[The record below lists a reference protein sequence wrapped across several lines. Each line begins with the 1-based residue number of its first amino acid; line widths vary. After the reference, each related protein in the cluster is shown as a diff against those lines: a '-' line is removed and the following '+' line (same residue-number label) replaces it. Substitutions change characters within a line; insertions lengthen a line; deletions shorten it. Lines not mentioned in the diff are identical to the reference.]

1 VVFDPE
7 DLGDV
12 HVWGPDDAEPHL
24 VQALD
29 LTYARGMTL
38 RQNALIRQILREE
51 GANAE
56 DRVALQR
63 ARNDIAQSVAEL
75 MTSRKQKARQRSAAI
90 RGISSSKPD
99 GVPAQAALVPD
110 IKAKPK
116 PEKAKVAA
124 KVDELTEALPK
135 ILSAFQMTPPKRGRD
150 GDR

>member
-1 VVFDPE
+1 
-7 DLGDV
+7 
-12 HVWGPDDAEPHL
+12 
-24 VQALD
+24 
-29 LTYARGMTL
+29 MTL

-90 RGISSSKPD
+90 RGISSSKPE
-99 GVPAQAALVPD
+99 GVPAQPVQVPD
-110 IKAKPK
+110 TKAKPQ
-116 PEKAKVAA
+116 PVKAKVVA
-124 KVDELTEALPK
+124 KLDEPTEALPK

-150 GDR
+150 GNS